1 MVNNSID
8 GNSSLI
14 STDTRDSPLRI
25 FISYSSKDVI
35 IAEQMEKYL
44 QQQERAGF
52 QTWRDKRR
60 IESDA
65 LTKQDIIFL
74 LWTKNASESDYVKSE
89 WMTARA
95 LGKVIKPILFSKD
108 FSSLKLPKPIENV
121 EAIVV

>member
-1 MVNNSID
+1 LVNNSID

-14 STDTRDSPLRI
+14 STDSRDRPLRI

-35 IAEQMEKYL
+35 IAEQIEKYL

-60 IESDA
+60 IESDWSMEIADA

-74 LWTKNASESDYVKSE
+74 LWTKNASESDYVK
-89 WMTARA
+89 
-95 LGKVIKPILFSKD
+95 
-108 FSSLKLPKPIENV
+108 
-121 EAIVV
+121 

>member
-1 MVNNSID
+1 
-8 GNSSLI
+8 
-14 STDTRDSPLRI
+14 
-25 FISYSSKDVI
+25 
-35 IAEQMEKYL
+35 MEKYL
-44 QQQERAGF
+44 QQQEKAGF

-60 IESDA
+60 IESDVVA
-65 LTKQDIIFL
+65 DSLTKQDIIFL

>member
-1 MVNNSID
+1 
-8 GNSSLI
+8 
-14 STDTRDSPLRI
+14 
-25 FISYSSKDVI
+25 
-35 IAEQMEKYL
+35 MEKYL